1 MPTATPNTRT
11 QSAFEAV
18 MDMIVSG
25 ELADGTVVSEREIAS
40 TLGVS
45 RTPLREALGR
55 LEGLNYLRRSG
66 RTLLVKGVDF
76 SDVLEI
82 MAIRRVLEG
91 EGARIAARRMSRE
104 EVAEIRAA
112 ILSMEHGEAVDSTRH
127 WDVDQMLHIGI
138 ARASGNKLLLSLVA
152 DLRLRTRIFNKDR
165 LPGRF
170 EPGKQEHL
178 EILEAI
184 EAGDEA
190 AAAARMMAHIATA
203 RDAILMAATQ
213 A

>member
-66 RTLLVKGVDF
+66 RTLLVNGVDF

-91 EGARIAARRMSRE
+91 EGARIAARRMNRDEIAS
-104 EVAEIRAA
+104 IRAA

-138 ARASGNKLLLSLVA
+138 ARASGNKLLLSIVS

-178 EILEAI
+178 EILDAI